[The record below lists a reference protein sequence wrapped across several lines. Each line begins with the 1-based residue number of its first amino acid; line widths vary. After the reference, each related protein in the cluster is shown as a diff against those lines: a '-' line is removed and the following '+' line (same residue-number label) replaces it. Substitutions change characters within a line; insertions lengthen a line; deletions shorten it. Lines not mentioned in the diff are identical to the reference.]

1 MTMMFGIRSIVRAA
15 AVVGLMALVTSVPAW
30 AQATAQLSGS
40 VKDQSGAVLPGVTVT
55 ATQTD
60 TGFTRTVVT
69 DDSGA
74 YVMPNL
80 PTGPYKLDVSLQGF
94 KSYLQ
99 TGIVLRVGETPTI
112 NAALAVGNLEETVSV
127 EAATP
132 LVDVRSAGINEVVEN
147 ERIVELPLQGR
158 QVTDLIVL
166 AGAAVN
172 TGNVSAFRG
181 MPGTVAISVAG
192 GLRVGVAYL
201 LDGAMHNNTYDNQNL
216 PLPFPDALQEFSV
229 ATGGL
234 SADNG
239 MHAVASVNAVTK
251 SGTNRFAGNAFE
263 FLRDKRFNA
272 RNAFAPIGADGK
284 RQDDA
289 LRRNQF
295 GGTFGGPIVNDKLFF
310 FGGYQATRTIERPSA
325 NIAFVP
331 TAAMIAGDFT
341 ALASPACNAG
351 RQITLA
357 APFVGNRVTPA
368 QLSPAALKIESSGFL
383 PIATD
388 PCGRITYP
396 VPLDRN
402 DYQLVSRVDYQASSN
417 HSLFGRYMKTYE
429 FRLPSLEVTHN
440 ALTVGQA
447 WGTNRRARAHSLA
460 FGDTM
465 IFGSNTVNA
474 FRVTWNSTAVR
485 MNDPIDPFFD
495 TSTLG
500 IKVHNYLPGMVSIGA
515 TNAFQMHGGDAVRM
529 ILDNAASQVSDGLTI
544 VRGSHQIAMG
554 GNLARWT
561 STTENYARAVGDF
574 TFDGTATGLALADF
588 MTGNLALLRHSG
600 PGLLP
605 LHQWYVGLYAQDTW
619 RATSRVTLNGGLRW
633 EPFLGQQIENGSISN
648 FSLENF
654 QKGVKSGVFK
664 NAPAGLRYP
673 GDPGFPDGKSGMK
686 TQWANVS
693 PRVGFA
699 WDVMGDGRM
708 ALRSSYGLAY
718 DFVSAQYLFIAGS
731 APPFSNRIELR
742 GRLLF
747 EDPYASVPGG
757 QTHPVPKTPTA
768 DAAYPGFGAFGTIDP
783 ENNSPRVHNWNVT
796 LERQLGKSWQAS
808 VSYLGSYADRLWNA
822 VQVNPGLFLG
832 LGPCTL
838 NGVAYPVCTTAANLN
853 QRRPLILENQA
864 VGQYFGA
871 VDVHS
876 DVGSQTYRGLKFSF
890 QRRAASGVSLN
901 GNYTVSNCEG
911 DTESGFSFAQYSA
924 GYLDPN
930 NPSFDRGN
938 CSQNRTHIA
947 NVSVGAQSP
956 EFANRGLRVV
966 ASGWRVSG
974 IMNARSGSWLTVT
987 TTTDTA
993 ATGITGQRLNQVL
1006 DDPFGEH
1013 TLDTYLNRAAFAQ
1026 PAAGTLG
1033 NYVRNSIEGPAFWTI
1048 DLSLSR
1054 RIPIVNRQ
1062 SLELRVE
1069 TFNLLN
1075 NFNWGNPVTNFN
1087 AATFGRILSQ
1097 SGDPRIMQFGIKY
1110 DF

>member
-1 MTMMFGIRSIVRAA
+1 MTKMFGRRSVLRHV
-15 AVVGLMALVTSVPAW
+15 AVLVLMALSSGAPAW

-40 VKDQSGAVLPGVTVT
+40 VRDSSGAVLPGVTVT

-99 TGIVLRVGETPTI
+99 TGIVLQVGETPTI
-112 NAALAVGNLEETVSV
+112 NASLAVGNLEETVSV

-272 RNAFAPIGADGK
+272 KNAFAPIGPDGK

-295 GGTFGGPIVNDKLFF
+295 GGTFGGPVVNDKLFF

-388 PCGRITYP
+388 PCGKITFAS
-396 VPLDRN
+396 PLDRN
-402 DYQLVSRVDYQASSN
+402 DYQLVSRVDYQATSN
-417 HSLFGRYMKTYE
+417 HSLFGRYMQTYE
-429 FRLPSLEVTHN
+429 FRLPSLAATHN

-447 WGTNRRARAHSLA
+447 FGTNRRARAHSLA

-465 IFGSNTVNA
+465 IFGSNTVNS

-485 MNDPIDPFFD
+485 MNDPSDPYFD
-495 TSTLG
+495 ASDLG
-500 IKVHNYLPGMVSIGA
+500 IKLHSYLPDMIAIGA

-529 ILDNAASQVSDGLTI
+529 ILDNAASQVSDDLTI
-544 VRGSHQIAMG
+544 VRGSHQIALG

-561 STTENYARAVGDF
+561 SSTENYARAIGDF

-588 MTGNLALLRHSG
+588 MTGNLSLLRHSG

-619 RATSRVTLNGGLRW
+619 RATSRITLNGGLRW
-633 EPFLGQQIENGSISN
+633 EPFFGQQIENGSISN

-686 TQWANVS
+686 TQWMNVS
-693 PRVGFA
+693 PRAGFA
-699 WDVMGDGRM
+699 WDVTGNGRM

-718 DFVSAQYLFIAGS
+718 DFVSAQYLYIAGS

-747 EDPYASVPGG
+747 EDPYATVPGG
-757 QTHPVPKTPTA
+757 QTHPVPKDPPA
-768 DAAYPGFGAFGTIDP
+768 DAPYPGFGAFGTIDP
-783 ENNSPRVHNWNVT
+783 ANNSPRVQNWNVT
-796 LERQLGKSWQAS
+796 LERQIGTSWQAS
-808 VSYLGSYADRLWNA
+808 ASSLGSYADRLWGA
-822 VQVNPGLFLG
+822 VQVNPGVFLG
-832 LGPCTL
+832 LGPCTI
-838 NGVAYPVCTTAANLN
+838 NGVVFPTCTTAANLN
-853 QRRPLILENQA
+853 QRRSLILQNPA
-864 VGQYFGA
+864 VGQFYGA

-876 DVGSQTYRGLKFSF
+876 DVGSQTYRGLKLSF

-901 GNYTVSNCEG
+901 GNYTVSACEG
-911 DTESGFSFAQYSA
+911 DTESGFSFAQFSA

-938 CSQNRTHIA
+938 CTQNRTQIA
-947 NVSVGAQSP
+947 NVSVGVQSP
-956 EFANRGLRVV
+956 EFANRGLRAV

-1006 DDPFGEH
+1006 DDPFGQH

-1033 NYVRNSIEGPAFWTI
+1033 NHVRNSIEGPAFWTV
-1048 DLSLSR
+1048 DMSLSR
-1054 RIPIVNRQ
+1054 RIPTVGRQ

-1075 NFNWGNPVTNFN
+1075 NFNWGNPITNFN
-1087 AATFGRILSQ
+1087 AATFGRILTQ
-1097 SGDPRIMQFGIKY
+1097 SGDPRIMQFGVKY

>member
-1 MTMMFGIRSIVRAA
+1 MTITFGVRPILRRIAA
-15 AVVGLMALVTSVPAW
+15 IGLMVLLATAPAW

-69 DDSGA
+69 DDGGT

-80 PTGPYKLDVSLQGF
+80 PTGPYKLEVSLQGF
-94 KSYLQ
+94 KSYVQ
-99 TGIVLRVGETPTI
+99 TGIVLQVGETPTI
-112 NAALAVGNLEETVSV
+112 NAALAVGNFEETVSV

-239 MHAVASVNAVTK
+239 MHAVATVNAVTK

-272 RNAFAPIGADGK
+272 NNAFAPIGADGK

-289 LRRNQF
+289 LKRNQF
-295 GGTFGGPIVNDKLFF
+295 GGTLGGPVINDKLFF

-331 TAAMIAGDFT
+331 TAAMISGDFT

-351 RQITLA
+351 RQITLG
-357 APFVGNRVTPA
+357 APFVGNRVTAA
-368 QLSPAALKIESSGFL
+368 QLSPAALKIANSGFL
-383 PIATD
+383 PVATD
-388 PCGRITYP
+388 PCGRITY
-396 VPLDRN
+396 VAPLDRN
-402 DYQLVSRVDYQASSN
+402 DYQIVSRADYQAGSN
-417 HSLFGRYMKTYE
+417 HSIFGRYMQTYE
-429 FRLPSLEVTHN
+429 FRLPSLAATHN

-465 IFGSNTVNA
+465 IFGANTVNA

-485 MNDPIDPFFD
+485 MNDPADEFFD
-495 TSTLG
+495 APSLG
-500 IKVHNYLPGMVSIGA
+500 IKLHSYIPGIISLGV

-529 ILDNAASQVSDGLTI
+529 ILDNAALQVSNDLTI
-544 VRGSHQIAMG
+544 VKGSHQLAVG
-554 GNLARWT
+554 GNLAHWT
-561 STTENYARAVGDF
+561 SDTRNYARAVGDF
-574 TFDGTATGLALADF
+574 TFDGTATGLGLADF
-588 MTGNLALLRHSG
+588 MTGQLALLRHSG

-605 LHQWYVGLYAQDTW
+605 LHQWYTGLYAQDAW
-619 RATSRVTLNGGLRW
+619 RATSRVTLNAGLRW
-633 EPFLGQQIENGSISN
+633 EPFFGQQIENGSISV
-648 FSLENF
+648 FSRENF
-654 QKGVKSGVFK
+654 QKGVKTSRFL
-664 NAPAGLRYP
+664 NAPPGLLYAGEWLN
-673 GDPGFPDGKSGMK
+673 F
-686 TQWANVS
+686 S
-693 PRVGFA
+693 PRAGFA
-699 WDVMGDGRM
+699 WDVTGDGRM
-708 ALRSSYGLAY
+708 AVRSSYGLAY
-718 DFVSAQYLFIAGS
+718 DFVSAQYLYIAGS

-757 QTHPVPKTPTA
+757 QTHPVPDTPPA
-768 DAAYPGFGAFGTIDP
+768 NAPYPGFGAFGTIDP
-783 ENNSPRVHNWNVT
+783 DNNSPRVQNWNVT
-796 LERQLGKSWQAS
+796 IERQLGTSWQAS
-808 VSYLGSYADRLWNA
+808 ASYLGSHADRLWGA
-822 VQVNPGLFLG
+822 LQVNPGVFLG
-832 LGPCTL
+832 LGPCTI
-838 NGVAYPVCTTAANLN
+838 NGVAYPSCTTAANVN
-853 QRRPLILENQA
+853 NRRVLILENPA
-864 VGQYFGA
+864 AGQFYGA

-876 DVGSQTYRGLKFSF
+876 DVGSQSYRGLKLSF
-890 QRRAASGVSLN
+890 QRRAGSGVSLN
-901 GNYTVSNCEG
+901 GNYTVSTCEG
-911 DTESGFSFAQYSA
+911 DTESGFSFAQFSA
-924 GYLDPN
+924 GYLDPH
-930 NPSFDRGN
+930 NPSLDRGN

-947 NVSVGAQSP
+947 NFTLGAQSP
-956 EFANRGLRVV
+956 QFANTAVRAL

-974 IMNARSGSWLTVT
+974 ILNARSGSWLTVT
-987 TTTDTA
+987 TSTDTA

-1006 DDPFGEH
+1006 DNPYGEH

-1033 NYVRNSIEGPAFWTI
+1033 NHVRNSIEGPAFWTT

-1054 RIPIVNRQ
+1054 RIPVAGRQ
-1062 SLELRVE
+1062 SLELRLE

-1087 AATFGRILSQ
+1087 AATFGRILTQ
-1097 SGDPRIMQFGIKY
+1097 SGDPRIMQFGVKY

>member
-1 MTMMFGIRSIVRAA
+1 MKRMLRTLIGL
-15 AVVGLMALVTSVPAW
+15 AVIMLFASTSAW
-30 AQATAQLSGS
+30 AQATAQLGGTIR
-40 VKDQSGAVLPGVTVT
+40 DESGAVLPGVTVT

-60 TGFTRTVVT
+60 TGFSRTVVT
-69 DDSGA
+69 EGSGT
-74 YVMPNL
+74 YLMPNL
-80 PTGPYKLDVSLQGF
+80 PTGPYRLEVSLQGF
-94 KSYLQ
+94 RTYVQ
-99 TGIVLRVGETPTI
+99 TGIVLQVGGTPTI
-112 NAALAVGNLEETVSV
+112 NAVLGVGNLEETVSV

-132 LVDVRSAGINEVVEN
+132 LVDVRSAGISDVVEN

-251 SGTNRFAGNAFE
+251 AGTNRFTGNAFE
-263 FLRDKRFNA
+263 FFRDKRFNA
-272 RNAFAPIGADGK
+272 TNAFAPIGPDGK

-295 GGTFGGPIVNDKLFF
+295 GGTLGGPIVSDRLFF

-331 TAAMIAGDFT
+331 TPAMLAGDFT

-351 RQITLA
+351 RQVTLA
-357 APFVGNRVTPA
+357 APFVGNRVSPS
-368 QLSPAALKIESSGFL
+368 QLSPAAMKIANSGFL
-383 PIATD
+383 PISSD
-388 PCGRITYP
+388 PCGRLTYT

-402 DYQLVSRVDYQASSN
+402 DYQIVSRVDYQAGTN
-417 HSLFGRYMKTYE
+417 HSVFGRYMQTFE
-429 FRLPSLEVTHN
+429 FRLPSLAATHN

-460 FGDTM
+460 FGDTL

-485 MNDPIDPFFD
+485 MNDPTDPFFD
-495 TSTLG
+495 ASTLG
-500 IKVHNYLPGMVSIGA
+500 IKLHSYLPGVIAIGA
-515 TNAFQMHGGDAVRM
+515 TNAFQMHGGDAVKM
-529 ILDNAASQVSDGLTI
+529 VLDNAAIQVSDDLTI
-544 VRGSHQIAMG
+544 VRGAHQIAVG

-561 STTENYARAVGDF
+561 SATENYARAVGDL

-588 MTGNLALLRHSG
+588 MTGNLSLLRHSA

-605 LHQWYVGLYAQDTW
+605 LHQWYMGLYAQDSW
-619 RATSRVTLNGGLRW
+619 RATSRITLNAGLRW
-633 EPFLGQQIENGSISN
+633 EPFFGQQIENGSIAN
-648 FSLENF
+648 FSRDNF
-654 QKGVKSGVFK
+654 RTGVKSGVFL
-664 NAPAGLRYP
+664 NAPPGLLYP

-686 TQWANVS
+686 TQWLNFS
-693 PRVGFA
+693 PRAGFA
-699 WDVMGDGRM
+699 WDVTGDGRM
-708 ALRSSYGLAY
+708 AVRSSYGLAY
-718 DFVSAQYLFIAGS
+718 DFVSAQYLYIAGS

-747 EDPYASVPGG
+747 EDPYATVPGG
-757 QTHPVPKTPTA
+757 ETHPVPRDPPA
-768 DAAYPGFGAFGTIDP
+768 NAPYPGFGAFGTIDP
-783 ENNSPRVHNWNVT
+783 ENNSPRVQNWNVT
-796 LERQLGKSWQAS
+796 VERQIGSVWQAS
-808 VSYLGSYADRLWNA
+808 VSYLGSYADRLWGG
-822 VQVNPGLFLG
+822 VQVNPGVFLG
-832 LGPCTL
+832 LAPCTL
-838 NGVAYPVCTTAANLN
+838 NGVTYPTCTTAANLN
-853 QRRPLILENQA
+853 QRRSLILENPA
-864 VGQYFGA
+864 TGQFYGA
-871 VDVHS
+871 LDVHS
-876 DVGSQTYRGLKFSF
+876 DVGSQSYRGLKLSF

-901 GNYTVSNCEG
+901 GNYTRSHCEG
-911 DTESGFSFAQYSA
+911 DTESGFSFAQFSA
-924 GYLDPN
+924 GYLNPDD
-930 NPSFDRGN
+930 PSFDRGN

-947 NVSVGAQSP
+947 NLSVGAQTP
-956 EFANRGLRVV
+956 QFTNAALRAV
-966 ASGWRVSG
+966 ASNWRLSG
-974 IMNARSGSWLTVT
+974 IFNARSGGWLTVT

-993 ATGITGQRLNQVL
+993 ATGITGQRPNQVL
-1006 DDPFGEH
+1006 DDPYGEK
-1013 TLDTYLNRAAFAQ
+1013 TLDTYLNRAAFAL

-1033 NYVRNSIEGPAFWTI
+1033 SHQRNSIEGPAFWTI
-1048 DLSLSR
+1048 DLSLSKR
-1054 RIPIVNRQ
+1054 VPIVARQ
-1062 SLELRVE
+1062 TLELRVE

-1087 AATFGRILSQ
+1087 AATFGRILTQ

-1110 DF
+1110 EF